1 VTVSGLRIGVSRST
15 LNVGVPSKAGSLVVL
30 EVGKEAVVIQK
41 LPLHP
46 DQWVLAAL
54 PQEARASEV
63 VLVAEVGALGVVSNN
78 EEVMEAGVVVVLDS
92 KEAVGSEDK
101 MGMELLPQMP
111 QQVRVA
117 LAAVDFLEVVEVVT
131 EDLPV
136 HLIVTVLVVGM
147 IRVVEVAHMMTE
159 VAVVVGIVATNA
171 MDLLV
176 VVLEATWSR

>member
-1 VTVSGLRIGVSRST
+1 M
-15 LNVGVPSKAGSLVVL
+15 NVDVPSKVGFLVVL
-30 EVGKEAVVIQK
+30 EVGRVAVVIQK
-41 LPLHP
+41 LPLHRG
-46 DQWVLAAL
+46 QWVLAAL

-63 VLVAEVGALGVVSNN
+63 VLVAEAGASGVVSNH
-78 EEVMEAGVVVVLDS
+78 EEAMEAGVAVALVS

-117 LAAVDFLEVVEVVT
+117 LAAVDFLEVVEEAT

-136 HLIVTVLVVGM
+136 HPIVTVLGVGM

-159 VAVVVGIVATNA
+159 VVVVGIVATNA
-171 MDLLV
+171 MALLV